1 MDIAAHFREA
11 VAKSVEKHLFTPPAS
26 CSPAPLIMN
35 SISFNADGSI
45 QYKEKPYFSAS
56 EALDAYIDDFYL
68 SCEPPDL
75 NATEVNVDQSPLELQ
90 AKPNSGKRSLFSEFS
105 FTFLQKT
112 DASCGYSL

>member
-11 VAKSVEKHLFTPPAS
+11 VAKSVEKHLFTPPAP

-105 FTFLQKT
+105 FTFL
-112 DASCGYSL
+112 